1 MRASR
6 CHHDQMGRAR
16 HHHTSAHAADDRA
29 HEHPST
35 RPPTAAGLLH
45 LQRSAGNAA
54 VARHVQRYAVGVPAT
69 ADHAALMSWL
79 TTKNP
84 YAPDSAAK
92 TNAKFSYKV
101 AWVAK
106 GEPGSWTVTPAAG
119 AAVTMTKTVDMPVWA
134 AKDPKLQQE
143 WAAGVAALRTH
154 EGAHEALA
162 TTWKTNL
169 EGRLAAFSTTSTA
182 DNETGAGKDAS
193 AELATQWQTWL
204 DEHQAAQEALD
215 PYAVTV
221 TDPHPKAP
229 STPTTD
235 AGE

>member
-1 MRASR
+1 
-6 CHHDQMGRAR
+6 MGRAR
-16 HHHTSAHAADDRA
+16 HHATAPTADDRA
-29 HEHPST
+29 QEHRASPT
-35 RPPTAAGLLH
+35 PPAAGLLH
-45 LQRSAGNAA
+45 LQRAAGNAA

-69 ADHAALMSWL
+69 ADHATLMGWL

-92 TNAKFSYKV
+92 TDAKFRYKV

-106 GEPGSWTVTPAAG
+106 GEPGSWIVTPAAG
-119 AAVTMTKTVDMPVWA
+119 AAVTMTKTVDMPVWV

-162 TTWKTNL
+162 ATWKTTL
-169 EGRLAAFSTTSTA
+169 EGRLAAFSTTSAA

-221 TDPHPKAP
+221 TDPYPKPAP
-229 STPTTD
+229 APTTD